1 MDLKEF
7 ERLKWMTLYEKK
19 AQEKGYHLIAGVD
32 EAGRG
37 PLAGP
42 VVAAACL
49 LPFDLLIPKVND
61 SKKLTAKVRAEL
73 FDFLTHHPDIRYGI
87 GVIDAAEID
96 KINIYQA
103 TIQAMKKAIEHL
115 STQPDYLLI
124 DGLELFDF
132 AIKNEKIIKGD
143 QKSQSIAAASIIAK
157 EYRDQLMASYHL
169 QWPVYQFDR
178 HKGYGTLAH
187 RQSIEKYGFC
197 PIHRRSFKL
206 KEQK

>member
-1 MDLKEF
+1 
-7 ERLKWMTLYEKK
+7 
-19 AQEKGYHLIAGVD
+19 
-32 EAGRG
+32 
-37 PLAGP
+37 
-42 VVAAACL
+42 
-49 LPFDLLIPKVND
+49 
-61 SKKLTAKVRAEL
+61 
-73 FDFLTHHPDIRYGI
+73 
-87 GVIDAAEID
+87 
-96 KINIYQA
+96 
-103 TIQAMKKAIEHL
+103 MKKAIEHL